1 MKVHRGIDVHH
12 IVLLAEAA
20 IGEGDRLEDNRLS
33 EQETTKVRE
42 IEWASAETTIKT
54 LTLQPQELEVQE
66 EIGIYEDRT

>member
-42 IEWASAETTIKT
+42 IEWASAETTKT
-54 LTLQPQELEVQE
+54 PILQPQELEVQE

>member
-20 IGEGDRLEDNRLS
+20 IGEGGRLEDNRLN

-42 IEWASAETTIKT
+42 IEWASAETIKT
-54 LTLQPQELEVQE
+54 PIPQPQELEVQE
-66 EIGIYEDRT
+66 EIGIYEDQT